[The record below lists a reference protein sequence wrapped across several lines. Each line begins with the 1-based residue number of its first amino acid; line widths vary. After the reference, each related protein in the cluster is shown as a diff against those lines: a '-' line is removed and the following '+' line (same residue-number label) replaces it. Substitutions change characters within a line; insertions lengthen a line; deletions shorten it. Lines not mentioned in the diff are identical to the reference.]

1 MKITQTIAI
10 AILMLA
16 TATVVAQEIK
26 KDDNKLQS
34 ITYRRSSLYTIM
46 LDDAGL
52 VKADTIKRS
61 FDSTPIPEKFNDHNL
76 SIRSFNPKDYPIPEE
91 EKISKKKGSGN
102 AFGKSLVSYT
112 TGGLVDTTDTQDL
125 PQIIQKFFKEN
136 KIPQQIVAKWYGRDE
151 KGNFNMNLIGERGQ
165 YDATEMQ
172 ASIAKASVRGK
183 AMLAD
188 AGEEL
193 ISNTF
198 VVVTRFKYI
207 PKEEVMAAAKRGLS
221 LLKEFGGQNAKFI
234 ADIGS
239 TAADVASK
247 GYVIQANSYLYKLRW
262 NDSIAAVFYQDMWND
277 SYDSS
282 PERAKAFD
290 STDLF
295 KLELVG
301 FDKAWADL
309 QSSIF
314 TTKSEDE
321 LVRIA
326 TVKAID
332 AVIAKLQRA
341 HDVFKTKTPL
351 YEVDPI
357 SAKIGLKE
365 GLEKGDRYEVLEQ
378 TIDDEGRTKYV
389 RKGVVRVDQPIWDNR
404 YMAGEEVAADSTA
417 TAAPLVDKTIF
428 KGMGKFYPGMLIRQI
443 K

>member
-1 MKITQTIAI
+1 MKIIQTIAI

-112 TGGLVDTTDTQDL
+112 SGGLVDTTDTQDL

-351 YEVDPI
+351 FEVDPI